1 MHDEEEEQWVIWNG
15 AYGIVDTVTI
25 CRIEAGQDGR
35 SAWLDAP
42 YEMVGPFSLDA
53 LKKNGQ
59 IDFAA
64 CTVMSRQQWKDD
76 QVGLRREA
84 LERRREAQQRLFED
98 LSRFNRQKSRRPSQ
112 FKQFDE
118 KQHRE
123 LLELPS
129 SGLLKSSQIKAAYR
143 RVAKKAHPDVGGSHE
158 RFVQITEARNALLE
172 FIS

>member
-1 MHDEEEEQWVIWNG
+1 
-15 AYGIVDTVTI
+15 
-25 CRIEAGQDGR
+25 
-35 SAWLDAP
+35 
-42 YEMVGPFSLDA
+42 MVGPVSLDA
-53 LKKNGQ
+53 LETNGQ

-76 QVGLRREA
+76 QVGLRQEA

-98 LSRFNRQKSRRPSQ
+98 LSRFNREKSRRPSQ

-129 SGLLKSSQIKAAYR
+129 SGLLKSSQINAAYR